1 MSQKFKCLFS
11 ILMIVALSVT
21 ALSCRQGES
30 GEATEA
36 REGPGQAEA
45 SGGAAGEEKAPEGL
59 VLLVIAQ
66 NDFQDIEF
74 KTVRGMLT
82 DAGYKVSVAA
92 PKRGAAIGVSG
103 FWTDA
108 DLALSVAKASQYS
121 AVVFIGGPGAKELF
135 DLGDAHR
142 LAREAVSEDKV
153 LAAICLAP
161 VILARAGVLTGK
173 NATVYPSASHD
184 LTDGGARYTGVDVEV
199 DGKIITASGP
209 EASSAFAQAIITAL
223 R

>member
-1 MSQKFKCLFS
+1 MRAIGK
-11 ILMIVALSVT
+11 VALQFLL
-21 ALSCRQGES
+21 ALLFAFVLASCGEVKEEVPVPDK
-30 GEATEA
+30 GDEVK
-36 REGPGQAEA
+36 AEA
-45 SGGAAGEEKAPEGL
+45 LPE
-59 VLLVIAQ
+59 VVSDSILLVIAQ

-74 KTVRGMLT
+74 KTVRGTLT